1 MWVVCQ
7 VQAPAVALGFKT
19 EVRLGRAQQS
29 AFRSRVAA
37 QSTTV
42 SPLSPSSYWP
52 GLARHWRGTGLRA
65 ASLGEH
71 AAGRPDCEACHRRRR
86 VLPLGCWDAQ
96 HMRGAAALH
105 GLPLE
110 SHSHSTRACAQ
121 GTVGAKQVTECKGK
135 KLNVAINGFGRIGV
149 PALPPGRLTAH
160 GACLRW
166 CRAVSA
172 AGRNFLRCVE
182 GRDNS
187 NLNIVVINDSGAPR
201 PRALFPSGGA
211 VPCRPAPCIS
221 TFGRL
226 SCRPRRAGGVKQ
238 ASHLLKYDSTLGTF
252 NADVQCAPTRW
263 PRRVERARRCV

>member
-1 MWVVCQ
+1 MQ
-7 VQAPAVALGFKT
+7 GQEAQRGHQ
-19 EVRLGRAQQS
+19 RLWPHRYARS
-29 AFRSRVAA
+29 AAW
-37 QSTTV
+37 
-42 SPLSPSSYWP
+42 PSHC
-52 GLARHWRGTGLRA
+52 ARR
-65 ASLGEH
+65 
-71 AAGRPDCEACHRRRR
+71 
-86 VLPLGCWDAQ
+86 
-96 HMRGAAALH
+96 
-105 GLPLE
+105 
-110 SHSHSTRACAQ
+110 
-121 GTVGAKQVTECKGK
+121 
-135 KLNVAINGFGRIGV
+135 
-149 PALPPGRLTAH
+149 
-160 GACLRW
+160 CLRW

-201 PRALFPSGGA
+201 PRALFPLGGA